1 MAAARRSK
9 PRARARAKRSS
20 PSLPVLEQHH
30 LDLLGLGLV
39 ALSVFLG
46 FVLYG
51 DWEGGRAGSAL
62 IDGLGWAVGEAR
74 FLAPVAFA
82 ATGAIL
88 VLRPV
93 LPAVRPFRSGALC
106 LFAALTLALAA
117 GTLGLGPGAG
127 DVRWDRLFV
136 SERGG
141 LAGEGLYWVASTL
154 FSDVGAHIIAVF
166 LFLAA
171 VLLLSGATVAGVLK
185 ATGTHVAETTR
196 ALRPQPQQPARR
208 KKPMRPPEPD
218 FEEPVVTR
226 LDPEDEAAE
235 PDAFPEAEI
244 EEPEPDPVVD
254 DEEAPADVTQIV
266 APEQLPPMGRY
277 RREVT
282 DD

>member
-51 DWEGGRAGSAL
+51 EWAGGRAGSAL
-62 IDGLGWAVGEAR
+62 IDGLGWAVGEVR
-74 FLAPVAFA
+74 FLAPPAFA
-82 ATGAIL
+82 AAGAIL

-106 LFAALTLALAA
+106 LFSALTLALAA

-127 DVRWDRLFV
+127 EISWERLYV

-141 LAGEGLYWVASTL
+141 LAGEGLYWVSSTL
-154 FSDVGAHIIAVF
+154 FSDVGAHIIAIF
-166 LFLAA
+166 LFIAG
-171 VLLLSGATVAGVLK
+171 VLLLSGATVAGVLR
-185 ATGTHVAETTR
+185 ATRTHVAETTR
-196 ALRPQPQQPARR
+196 ALRPHPRGPVA
-208 KKPMRPPEPD
+208 PPEPE
-218 FEEPVVTR
+218 FIEPVVTR
-226 LDPEDEAAE
+226 V
-235 PDAFPEAEI
+235 
-244 EEPEPDPVVD
+244 EPEP
-254 DEEAPADVTQIV
+254 E
-266 APEQLPPMGRY
+266 PEPEP
-277 RREVT
+277 
-282 DD
+282 

>member
-9 PRARARAKRSS
+9 PRARARANRSS
-20 PSLPVLEQHH
+20 PSLPVLQQHH

-51 DWEGGRAGSAL
+51 GDSAHPPGRAGSAL

-141 LAGEGLYWVASTL
+141 LLGEGLYWASSTL
-154 FSDVGAHIIAVF
+154 FSDVGAHIIAIF
-166 LFLAA
+166 LFLAG
-171 VLLLSGATVAGVLK
+171 VLLLSGA
-185 ATGTHVAETTR
+185 
-196 ALRPQPQQPARR
+196 
-208 KKPMRPPEPD
+208 
-218 FEEPVVTR
+218 
-226 LDPEDEAAE
+226 
-235 PDAFPEAEI
+235 
-244 EEPEPDPVVD
+244 
-254 DEEAPADVTQIV
+254 
-266 APEQLPPMGRY
+266 
-277 RREVT
+277 
-282 DD
+282 

>member
-20 PSLPVLEQHH
+20 PTLPVLEQHH
-30 LDLLGLGLV
+30 LDLLGLALV
-39 ALSVFLG
+39 ALSIFLG

-51 DWEGGRAGSAL
+51 DGAGGRAGSAL
-62 IDGLGWAVGEAR
+62 IDGLGWAVGEVR
-74 FLAPVAFA
+74 YLAPVAFA
-82 ATGAIL
+82 AAGAIL

-117 GTLGLGPGAG
+117 GTLGLGPGSGGAISWE
-127 DVRWDRLFV
+127 RAFV

-141 LAGEGLYWVASTL
+141 LAGEGLYWASSTL
-154 FSDVGAHIIAVF
+154 LGSVGAHIIAIF

-196 ALRPQPQQPARR
+196 AFRPQPPPVA
-208 KKPMRPPEPD
+208 KKPRK
-218 FEEPVVTR
+218 
-226 LDPEDEAAE
+226 
-235 PDAFPEAEI
+235 
-244 EEPEPDPVVD
+244 
-254 DEEAPADVTQIV
+254 
-266 APEQLPPMGRY
+266 
-277 RREVT
+277 
-282 DD
+282 